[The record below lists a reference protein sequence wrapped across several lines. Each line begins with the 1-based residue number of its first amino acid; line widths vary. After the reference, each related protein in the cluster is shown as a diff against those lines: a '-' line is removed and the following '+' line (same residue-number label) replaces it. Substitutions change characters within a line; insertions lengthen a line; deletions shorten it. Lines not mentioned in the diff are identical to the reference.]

1 MKRQGEKTIYKRLMG
16 LILIFLILFSVL
28 VARLYIFQIKNHE
41 ELKIQA
47 LKQRGEE
54 IQLSPNRG
62 VIFDRNLYPLTNNE
76 KNLIGLVYKKAIE
89 EDDGLKEFIV
99 RHSKLSMAELNDLL
113 EGGQGM
119 LALPFNE
126 GAERIGDSRDI
137 YFANRISRYNKDQLL
152 SHVIG
157 YVNKSENRGETGIE
171 RAYDDILSMAE
182 NQTLI
187 LEVDKRQNIIL
198 GGEYAVD
205 KEVSPSSPNGVQL
218 TIDYKIQKILEEILD
233 REGINGAALVSHIDG
248 DILAMASRPN
258 FNPEGIGDYLD
269 NEDMTLFNK
278 GIQVSYPPG
287 SIFKIVVLL
296 AALEEDMD
304 YTNRIF
310 YCRGYEEF
318 NNGNPIRCNN
328 IYGHGY
334 LSLKEGFA
342 QSCNSVFIQLGREI
356 GSRKIL
362 DMARELGFASRI
374 NIGILEE
381 KEGIL
386 PTGQDIYGAAIGNIS
401 IGQGSIEA
409 TPLQISNMMMII
421 ANQGV
426 QKDLTLIKGITN
438 KAGQM
443 IKRYNREEDKRILS
457 PQVCQ
462 IAREYLNNVLIEGTA
477 RNIDL
482 SPIGN
487 GGGKTGSAQAV
498 LKGRETIHGWFSGYV
513 PADDPQYIIT
523 VFVEE
528 GRSGAQAAAP
538 IFEEISKEIY
548 KIYK

>member
-1 MKRQGEKTIYKRLMG
+1 MKNREDKTIFKRLIG
-16 LILIFLILFSVL
+16 LILIFFTLFSIL
-28 VARLYIFQIKNHE
+28 IGRLYIFQIQNHE
-41 ELKIQA
+41 DLKMQA

-62 VIFDRNLYPLTNNE
+62 IIFDRNLYPLTNNE
-76 KNLIGLVYKKAIE
+76 KSLIGLVYRKTIE
-89 EDDGLKEFIV
+89 EDDKVREFILD
-99 RHSKLSMAELNDLL
+99 HSKLTLEELNELL
-113 EGGQGM
+113 KEEKNM
-119 LALPFNE
+119 VALPFKE
-126 GAERIGDSRDI
+126 GTDRLEDTGDI
-137 YFANRISRYNKDQLL
+137 YFANRISRYNKDHVL

-157 YVNKSENRGETGIE
+157 YVNKSDNRGKTGIE
-171 RAYDDILSMAE
+171 RAYDDILSMVE
-182 NQTLI
+182 NETLI
-187 LEVDKRQNIIL
+187 LEVDKKQNIIL

-205 KEVSPSSPNGVQL
+205 KEVSPSSPSGVQL
-218 TIDYKIQKILEEILD
+218 TIDYQVQKSVEDILD
-233 REGINGAALVSHIDG
+233 KREVRGAAIVSQIDG

-258 FNPEGIGDYLD
+258 FKPEVIEEFLN

-296 AALEEDMD
+296 AALEEDID
-304 YTNRIF
+304 FTNRVF

-318 NNGNPIRCNN
+318 NNGKPIRCNN

-334 LSLKEGFA
+334 LTLKEGFA
-342 QSCNSVFIQLGREI
+342 QSCNSVFIQLGREL
-356 GSRKIL
+356 GGRKIL
-362 DMARELGFASRI
+362 EMARKLGFSTRV
-374 NIGILEE
+374 NIGLLEE

-386 PTGQDIYGAAIGNIS
+386 PSDQDVYGAAIGNIS

-421 ANQGV
+421 ANQGI
-426 QKDLTLIKGITN
+426 QKDMALVKGLTN
-438 KAGQM
+438 KTGNM

-457 PQVCQ
+457 PEICR
-462 IAREYLNNVLIEGTA
+462 IGREYLNNVLIEGTA
-477 RNIDL
+477 KNIDL
-482 SPIGN
+482 SHIGN